1 MNKIQIAVCALV
13 LGAGSAFAQTN
24 ATADYLI
31 TNDYPIVNIDT
42 GRLWIGNF
50 GTNGGSLLTKS
61 EVASADWFTLFSQF
75 RPNSSLAL
83 SNGLI
88 VGLSAGE
95 IGGQFQVGTAINF
108 TDEGGRQGYTPDNAS
123 QFAGQDLYFFALN
136 STSTTWNSTLQ
147 GNTYS
152 ALLLSMVSGFGDG
165 DPQTG
170 TLAYDISGGVNI
182 PILGS
187 GDSSSVT
194 AITVP
199 EPSTA
204 SLFLLGGLAALA
216 TRRRQV

>member
-1 MNKIQIAVCALV
+1 
-13 LGAGSAFAQTN
+13 
-24 ATADYLI
+24 
-31 TNDYPIVNIDT
+31 
-42 GRLWIGNF
+42 
-50 GTNGGSLLTKS
+50 
-61 EVASADWFTLFSQF
+61 
-75 RPNSSLAL
+75 LAL
-83 SNGLI
+83 SNGFI

-108 TDEGGRQGYTPDNAS
+108 TDEGGQQGYTPDNAS

-165 DPQTG
+165 DPVTG
-170 TLAYDISGGVNI
+170 TLAYDISGGVNT